1 MHSEATSS
9 ITGMTCGSCVQ
20 SVETLALKIDGVE
33 SAAVNLPMMR
43 GRITLASDAGEDVI
57 QKVIAAIERG
67 GFGASQSVSPADH
80 VAAERR
86 ML

>member
-1 MHSEATSS
+1 MHSEATLS

-57 QKVIAAIERG
+57 QKVIQQLNVVGSVLHNRSPQPTKWQLIGER
-67 GFGASQSVSPADH
+67 
-80 VAAERR
+80 
-86 ML
+86 